1 MKAIAEIRKQ
11 TYSKK
16 WSRYGTKD
24 ILPFWIAD
32 MDFKS
37 PEFLAEHL
45 INRVKADYFGY
56 TDISKEINVAG
67 MKNIIIVKLMKRT
80 FFFQPVFYTAIA

>member
-37 PEFLAEHL
+37 PEFLSEDL
-45 INRVKADYFGY
+45 IH
-56 TDISKEINVAG
+56 
-67 MKNIIIVKLMKRT
+67 
-80 FFFQPVFYTAIA
+80 